1 MERAVFGTLFS
12 CGFKKKSEASEEE
25 VAESQ
30 QSRAEREAREAK
42 ELSDKARSKRT
53 ALRRST
59 CCDAT
64 DIARYSFYDRFP
76 LL

>member
-30 QSRAEREAREAK
+30 QSRADREAREAK
-42 ELSDKARSKRT
+42 ELSDKATGKRKQGL
-53 ALRRST
+53 AHPRDWLGSG
-59 CCDAT
+59 
-64 DIARYSFYDRFP
+64 
-76 LL
+76 